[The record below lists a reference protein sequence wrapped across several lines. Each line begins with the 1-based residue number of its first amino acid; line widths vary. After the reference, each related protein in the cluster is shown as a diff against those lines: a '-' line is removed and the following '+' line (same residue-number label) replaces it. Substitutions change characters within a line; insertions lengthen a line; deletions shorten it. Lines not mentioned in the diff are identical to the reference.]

1 MLCNLTCE
9 PRFHTTLLEAGIVYA
24 LLELLGPLQ
33 HGVQETP
40 ATSTQNAQVIPS
52 PSKSSV
58 VDAQSKSATDAA
70 QTPYGAKNAQALP
83 GSSLRLYEYG
93 ASAASRTA
101 RDDNM
106 IATMTSA
113 RDNGTGLH
121 ALSRQDNT
129 GGMPVTGHGISGTDE
144 IDGAAGEGKGKDVQ
158 GGGGATA
165 SLLIRQ
171 NVLGAMMNLTRCS
184 ISHPKLEPSI
194 VMTLL
199 GMITQEYTNE
209 W

>member
-1 MLCNLTCE
+1 M
-9 PRFHTTLLEAGIVYA
+9 
-24 LLELLGPLQ
+24 Q
-33 HGVQETP
+33 
-40 ATSTQNAQVIPS
+40 SDQVMIY
-52 PSKSSV
+52 PSKASV
-58 VDAQSKSATDAA
+58 VDAQGKTATEAA

-83 GSSLRLYEYG
+83 GSSQRIYEYG

-101 RDDNM
+101 RDNNA
-106 IATMTSA
+106 IATMTSTQE
-113 RDNGTGLH
+113 DDGTGLH
-121 ALSRQDNT
+121 NL
-129 GGMPVTGHGISGTDE
+129 GGMPVTGHGISGTDQ
-144 IDGAAGEGKGKDVQ
+144 IDGAAREGEGKDVQ

-165 SLLIRQ
+165 SLLTRQ

-184 ISHPKLEPSI
+184 ISHPKLEPSV